1 MKIYQ
6 GNNTMR
12 IPAFTIKNEKVYR
25 GNNTIGIPAYTSGEK
40 RKPAGNAFDKA
51 VCTAQKACR
60 AFSGWSAVNIPADS
74 AALSQIRLCDGGQS
88 SPCAQNPREAALR
101 QTDCTAYCSCVCT
114 EQQGI

>member
-6 GNNTMR
+6 GNNTMG

-51 VCTAQKACR
+51 VCTAQKA
-60 AFSGWSAVNIPADS
+60 
-74 AALSQIRLCDGGQS
+74 
-88 SPCAQNPREAALR
+88 
-101 QTDCTAYCSCVCT
+101 TH
-114 EQQGI
+114 